1 MQKGWVKL
9 HRKILENDIF
19 RHDRTGWHVFETLL
33 ILCDTKTGTW
43 SGGMYQLADA
53 CNELKPTVYKAIL
66 RLEEAGMINREV
78 NSKYTVYNISNWV
91 GYQADGKQSVNS
103 EETESNT
110 LTRIK
115 NKELRNTNVLATA
128 YGKPEINELITYWK
142 DTTGIELSSKTK
154 ANRNAANNLLKKHGM
169 DKLKA
174 LIRGVNAA
182 NSDKY
187 APRISDFVELQSKTN
202 ELITWGKKNVNKGVI
217 SV

>member
-1 MQKGWVKL
+1 MRYLVCL
-9 HRKILENDIF
+9 IIF
-19 RHDRTGWHVFETLL
+19 TIFTTAAPAQVADKVSLL
-33 ILCDTKTGTW
+33 
-43 SGGMYQLADA
+43 
-53 CNELKPTVYKAIL
+53 CN
-66 RLEEAGMINREV
+66 
-78 NSKYTVYNISNWV
+78 
-91 GYQADGKQSVNS
+91 
-103 EETESNT
+103 
-110 LTRIK
+110 
-115 NKELRNTNVLATA
+115 
-128 YGKPEINELITYWK
+128 WK